1 MAGELPVLEK
11 LAANRLQVSS
21 YGPLIR
27 GLEPTTR

>member
-11 LAANRLQVSS
+11 LAADRLQVSS

-27 GLEPTTR
+27 VCDLTT